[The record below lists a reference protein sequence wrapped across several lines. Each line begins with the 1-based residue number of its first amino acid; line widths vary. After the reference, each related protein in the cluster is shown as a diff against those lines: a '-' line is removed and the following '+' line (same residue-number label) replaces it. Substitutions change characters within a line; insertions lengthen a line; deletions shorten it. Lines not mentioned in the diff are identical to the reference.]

1 MEHSS
6 KHYTAGFQC
15 DGRVNFDK
23 ALTRP
28 VIGTW
33 ETLDYQQDVTFRP
46 SDGRTLGPDGR
57 PLSAGCTGFGG

>member
-1 MEHSS
+1 MEHSN
-6 KHYTAGFQC
+6 KHYTAGFPC
-15 DGRVNFDK
+15 DGRFVK

-33 ETLDYQQDVTFRP
+33 ETPDYQQYTTFRP